1 MRFQAAEGTGAAIRK
16 LRLAKGWT
24 LAELSKQTGVPL
36 ATLSRVELGQNAL
49 NYDKLVR
56 LCRALDVDLQ
66 GFVTREAQ
74 SVSPPTGRRSVTI
87 AGQGALVAVNA
98 HVGRAAAADLLD
110 KVFTPVVLTLK
121 ASSLTEHGPM
131 DVLSGEAYVM
141 VLSGAAV
148 LLSQIYA
155 PLALAAGDGVY
166 FDGRTPHAILA
177 AGGAEAKVL
186 LVVAG
191 DPTFAA

>member
-74 SVSPPTGRRSVTI
+74 GISVSTGRRSVTS
-87 AGQGALVAVNA
+87 AGQGAPVVVNGATGLV
-98 HVGRAAAADLLD
+98 AAADLLE
-110 KVFTPVVLTLK
+110 KHFTPVVLTAK
-121 ASSLTEHGPM
+121 AATLADHGPM
-131 DVLSGEAYVM
+131 SVLAGEAYLM
-141 VLSGAAV
+141 VLVGTVV
-148 LLSQIYA
+148 LQSQIYA
-155 PLALAAGDGVY
+155 PLTLGEGDGVY
-166 FDGRTPHAILA
+166 FDGRSPHAILA
-177 AGGAEAKVL
+177 AGPNEAKVL
-186 LVVAG
+186 LVVAS
-191 DPTFAA
+191 DQTFAA